1 MSDDY
6 TDLADALRA
15 EIVGYGGLLNSFNEQ
30 QRLLI
35 ANDAEGVL
43 RLSNALEEQ
52 IAGLEEQRSTREELV
67 ADLARALGQPEDSS
81 LRSLLGAIEAS
92 YRPMLEALI
101 KEVNVLVHRVRRI
114 NRHNHTLLTAAVSS
128 RREILRALRPEAFVQ
143 TYSPTGSLSATSAP
157 ASLKAS
163 G

>member
-6 TDLADALRA
+6 SDLADALRA
-15 EIVGYGGLLNSFNEQ
+15 EIVEYGGLLNSFDEQ

-43 RLSNALEEQ
+43 RLSTALEKQ
-52 IAGLEEQRSTREELV
+52 VATLQVRRTTREELV
-67 ADLARALGQPEDSS
+67 AALARALGQPEGAT
-81 LRSLLGAIEAS
+81 LRSLLASIEPG